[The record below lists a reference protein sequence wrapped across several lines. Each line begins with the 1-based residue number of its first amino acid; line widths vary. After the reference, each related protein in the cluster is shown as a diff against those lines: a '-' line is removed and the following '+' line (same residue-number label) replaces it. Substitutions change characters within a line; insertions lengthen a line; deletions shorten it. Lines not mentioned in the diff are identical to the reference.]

1 MSKET
6 KTDKKK
12 LSVPVKLAI
21 ALVLGVVAGLVF
33 RDKCGYIAFIGTLF
47 VRLLKMCVY
56 PLVFFSIIS
65 GVASVA
71 DIGRLKKVGGQFLAY
86 TFISSLAAGVLGCL
100 AITISGVGK
109 NLVLQAT
116 IDESVESVSM
126 LDSVVAWVPDNI
138 FASLSN
144 GTLVQIIVFSIF
156 FGIMITL
163 IRKDGDEVDLVA
175 RIVNGCNAIMQKM
188 VSCVMLFAPYGVFCL
203 IANLVGTTG
212 VQNLKEIFGMVLT
225 MWGASAV
232 HILILLPLL
241 LRFWG
246 KVNPLKFFR
255 NIIPVMLMAFS
266 TQSSAATL
274 PVTMEVSKEKNGV
287 PDEIVNLCAAP
298 AATINMD
305 GAAIEYTIY
314 TLFAAH
320 AFGVHFSPL
329 QLLFMIVL
337 CVVCSAG
344 AAGIPGGGIVMCSI
358 CLTTMGLPN
367 EEITAM
373 VAGVYVLLDVAST
386 TLNVTGDCSGM
397 VCIANRLGILDKDR
411 FNA

>member
-1 MSKET
+1 MS
-6 KTDKKK
+6 KKK
-12 LSVPVKLAI
+12 LSIPVKLAI
-21 ALVLGVVAGLVF
+21 ALVLGIIAGAIF
-33 RDKCGYIAFIGTLF
+33 REKCAYIAFIGTLF

-56 PLVFFSIIS
+56 PLVLFSIIS
-65 GVASVA
+65 GVANVA
-71 DIGRLKKVGGQFLAY
+71 NIGRLKKIGGQFLLY
-86 TFISSLAAGVLGCL
+86 TFVSSLAAGILGCIAVTL
-100 AITISGVGK
+100 TGVGK
-109 NLVLQAT
+109 GLVLQAT
-116 IDESVESVSM
+116 VDASVQEVNM
-126 LDSVVAWVPDNI
+126 VDSVVAWVPDNV

-144 GTLVQIIVFSIF
+144 GTLVQIIVFAIF
-156 FGIMITL
+156 FGVMITL
-163 IRKDGDEVDLVA
+163 IRKDDDTVDIVA
-175 RIVNGCNAIMQKM
+175 RVVEGCNNIMQKM
-188 VSCVMLFAPYGVFCL
+188 VECVMLVAPYGVFCL

-212 VQNLKEIFGMVLT
+212 VENLKEIFTMVLT

-232 HILILLPLL
+232 HIVVLLPLL
-241 LRFWG
+241 L
-246 KVNPLKFFR
+246 KVMGRVSPIKFYR
-255 NIIPVMLMAFS
+255 NVIPVILMAFS

-287 PDEIVNLCAAP
+287 PDEVVNLCAAP

-329 QLLFMIVL
+329 QILFMIVL

-344 AAGIPGGGIVMCSI
+344 AAGVPGGGIVMCSI
-358 CLTTMGLPN
+358 CLATMGLPN

-386 TLNVTGDCSGM
+386 TLNVTGDCCGM
-397 VCIANRLGILDKDR
+397 VCIASRLGILDKDK

>member
-1 MSKET
+1 MAQET
-6 KTDKKK
+6 TKAKKK
-12 LSVPVKLAI
+12 LSIPVKLAI
-21 ALVLGVVAGLVF
+21 ALVLGVIAGMIF
-33 RDKCGYIAFIGTLF
+33 REKCSYIAFIGSIF

-56 PLVFFSIIS
+56 PLVLFSIIS
-65 GVASVA
+65 GVANVA
-71 DIGRLKKVGGQFLAY
+71 NIGRLKKIGGQFLLY
-86 TFISSLAAGVLGCL
+86 TFVSSLAAGVLGCV
-100 AITISGVGK
+100 AVTISGVGK
-109 NLVLQAT
+109 DLVLQAT
-116 IDESVESVSM
+116 VDASVQEVSM
-126 LDSVVAWVPDNI
+126 LQSVVEWVPDNI
-138 FASLSN
+138 FASLSS
-144 GTLVQIIVFSIF
+144 GTLVQIIVFAIF
-156 FGIMITL
+156 FGVMITL
-163 IRKDGDEVDLVA
+163 LRKDEPSVGMVA
-175 RIVNGCNAIMQKM
+175 SIIDACNSIMQKM
-188 VSCVMLFAPYGVFCL
+188 VEIVMTVAPYGVFCL

-212 VQNLKEIFGMVLT
+212 VQNLKEIFTMILT
-225 MWGASAV
+225 MWAACLV
-232 HILILLPLL
+232 HVFILLPLFL
-241 LRFWG
+241 
-246 KVNPLKFFR
+246 KVMGRVSPIKFYK

-320 AFGVHFSPL
+320 AFGVEFSPL
-329 QLLFMIVL
+329 QILFMIVL

-344 AAGIPGGGIVMCSI
+344 AAGVPGGGIVMCSI

-386 TLNVTGDCSGM
+386 TLNVTGDCCGM
-397 VCIANRLGILDKDR
+397 VCIASRLGMLDKEK
-411 FNA
+411 FEA

>member
-6 KTDKKK
+6 SAGKKK
-12 LSVPVKLAI
+12 LSIPVKLAF
-21 ALVLGVVAGLVF
+21 ALVLGVIAGVVF
-33 RDKCGYIAFIGTLF
+33 REKCGYIAFIGTVF

-56 PLVFFSIIS
+56 PLVLFSIIS

-71 DIGRLKKVGGQFLAY
+71 DIGRLKRVGGQFLAY
-86 TFISSLAAGVLGCL
+86 TFISSLAAGLLGCL
-100 AITISGVGK
+100 AITITGVGK
-109 NLVLQAT
+109 GMVLEAT
-116 IDESVESVSM
+116 VDNSIESVSM
-126 LDSVVAWVPDNI
+126 LDSVVAWVPDNV
-138 FASLSN
+138 FAALSN
-144 GTLVQIIVFSIF
+144 GTLVQIIVFAIF
-156 FGIMITL
+156 FGVMITQ
-163 IRKDGDEVDLVA
+163 IRKDGDNVDLVA
-175 RIVNGCNAIMQKM
+175 KIVDGCNSIMQQM

-212 VQNLKEIFGMVLT
+212 VENLKQIFTMVLT
-225 MWGASAV
+225 MWGASLV
-232 HILILLPLL
+232 HMLVLLPLL

-246 KVNPLKFFR
+246 KVNPIKFFR
-255 NIIPVMLMAFS
+255 NIIPVILMAFS

-274 PVTMEVSKEKNGV
+274 PVTMEISQEKNGV
-287 PDEIVNLCAAP
+287 PPEIVNLCAAP

-329 QLLFMIVL
+329 QILFMIVL

-344 AAGIPGGGIVMCSI
+344 AAGVPGGGIVMCSI

-373 VAGVYVLLDVAST
+373 VAGVYVLLDIAST

-397 VCIANRLGILDKDR
+397 VCIANRLGMLDKDK